1 MKKKTPSVK
10 KDVTNIL
17 FCGTGGQGVLAAA
30 EICGWAAIY
39 DGFHVK
45 KSEVHGKAQRGGSV
59 ESHLRFG
66 EHVFAPLIPD
76 GQVDFLVSF
85 LKDESARMKQSLSKH
100 GIDLTDELDKGL
112 SVLSD
117 RRFLNSYLLGVLSR
131 HLAIRTD
138 SWFKAIEHVFTN
150 KNPQGNKD
158 AFLSGR
164 GGSK

>member
-1 MKKKTPSVK
+1 MKKKTPSLK

-45 KSEVHGKAQRGGSV
+45 KSEVHGMAQRGGSV

-66 EHVFAPLIPD
+66 GHVFAPLIPD

-85 LKDESARMKQSLSKH
+85 LKDESARMKQSMSKH

-112 SVLSD
+112 SVLTD

-131 HLAIRTD
+131 HLGIKTD
-138 SWFKAIEHVFTN
+138 SWFKAIEHVFAN
-150 KNPQGNKD
+150 KNPQGNID
-158 AFLSGR
+158 AFLQGR